1 MFETKRLILREW
13 KDEDIAPF
21 AAMNQDPKVMEFFP
35 ATLSLDETKA
45 LVERIRQHFK
55 THGFGLFAVE
65 IKETG
70 EFIGFVG
77 LMTPTF
83 EAHFTPCVEIGWR
96 IASAH
101 WKQGYATEAAKMVL
115 HMALEK
121 YGLKEVVSF
130 TAAINLPSIAVM
142 KKIGLQHN
150 PQDDFDHPRLD
161 KAHPL
166 SRHVLYRLTAK
177 ELQDR
182 DAILIEPYNPEW
194 PKQATIEISKLK
206 TRLDFPWVVGIQHI
220 GSTAIPDLP
229 AKPIVDL
236 AIGVADLESAN
247 ALIPILREEDYTF
260 WDDNPDKS
268 KLFFVKGMPPFG
280 EKRTH
285 HIHVMSVTH
294 HDWLLRPL
302 FRDYLI
308 AHPEAKQAYA
318 DLKQNLASQ
327 YQSDR
332 EAYTNSKTTFI
343 RDINRKAVKPHLHFK
358 PLAETDVPLL
368 LKWLEELHVKAWWDQ
383 GANWTL
389 DLIKQKY
396 ASYIN
401 GYKLDQGVKKPI
413 HAYLALIDEM
423 PIAYLQFYNAWDF
436 ERDVSL
442 DSNILPK
449 SLAALD
455 IYIGESGFL
464 KKGFTPIILQK
475 FLLEQVKPLFAHCL
489 VDPDIQN
496 TSAIRAYEKA
506 GFKIIETPS
515 QSIRW
520 MLWDSSQK
528 SEIDVALVGRLIA
541 AQFPQWANLPIT
553 PVEFSGWDN
562 RTFHLGDH
570 MTVRLPSQEAYAAQV
585 KNEQFWLPKLAPFLP
600 VPIPAPLAMGHPTE
614 DYLWPWSVYQWI
626 EGQTA
631 SLERIADLKQF
642 ARQLAEFLVA
652 FQSIDTTGGPAAGAQ
667 NFYRGG
673 PLSTYDAQAREAI
686 TILADELDVKVI
698 KAIWE
703 QALSS
708 TWEKPPVWVH
718 GDIAVGNLL
727 VDQGQLCAVIDFGQ
741 LAIGDPACDL
751 VMAWTFFNDE
761 SRAVFRSALGL
772 DAATWARARGW
783 VLWKALIVLA
793 GLSGTNPLEVEK
805 SRQVLSAILAEYAAD
820 RSILEKKAC

>member
-13 KDEDIAPF
+13 KDTDIAPF

-35 ATLSLDETKA
+35 ATLSLDETKN
-45 LVERIRQHFK
+45 LIERIRQHFK

-65 IKETG
+65 LKATG

-77 LMTPTF
+77 LMIPTF

-115 HMALEK
+115 HLALEK

-130 TAAINLPSIAVM
+130 TAAVNLPSIAVM

-161 KAHPL
+161 KAHSL

-182 DAILIEPYNPEW
+182 DAILIEPYDPEW

-206 TRLDFPWVVGIQHI
+206 TRLNFPWVKGIQHI

-229 AKPIVDL
+229 AKPILDL
-236 AIGVADLESAN
+236 AIGVTDLESAKS
-247 ALIPILREEDYTF
+247 LIPLLRGEDYIF

-280 EKRTH
+280 NKRTH
-285 HIHVMSVTH
+285 HIHVMPVTH

-308 AHPEAKQAYA
+308 SHPEAKQAYA

-332 EAYTNSKTTFI
+332 ETYTNSKTTFI
-343 RDINRKAVKPHLHFK
+343 RDINLKAVKPHLHFK
-358 PLAETDVPLL
+358 PLAETDFPLL
-368 LKWLEELHVKAWWDQ
+368 LKWLEEPHVKAWWDQ
-383 GANWTL
+383 NTSWTPE
-389 DLIKQKY
+389 LIAKKY
-396 ASYIN
+396 ALN
-401 GYKLDQGVKKPI
+401 RPVQ
-413 HAYLALIDEM
+413 AYTILIDEL
-423 PIAYLQFYNAWDF
+423 PIGYIQFYDIDDF
-436 ERDVSL
+436 TDASRPQCPESVAGL
-442 DSNILPK
+442 DY
-449 SLAALD
+449 
-455 IYIGESGFL
+455 YIGEPGFL
-464 KKGFTPIILQK
+464 KKGFAPIILKK
-475 FLLEQVKPLFAHCL
+475 FLSEQVKPLFAHCL
-489 VDPDIQN
+489 VDPDVKN
-496 TSAIRAYEKA
+496 TAAIGAYEKA
-506 GFKIIETPS
+506 GFKAIETPS
-515 QSIRW
+515 KSICW
-520 MLWDSSQK
+520 MLWYPSQK
-528 SEIDVALVGRLIA
+528 SEIDVALVSRLIA
-541 AQFPQWANLPIT
+541 TQFPQWANLPIR

-600 VPIPAPLAMGHPTE
+600 VPIPTPLAMGRPAE
-614 DYLWPWSVYQWI
+614 GYPWPWSVYQWL

-631 SLERIADLKQF
+631 SLGRIPDLKQF

-652 FQSIDTTGGPAAGAQ
+652 FQKIDTTGGPVAGTQ

-673 PLSTYDAQAREAI
+673 LLSTYDAETRQAIA
-686 TILADELDVKVI
+686 ILADEIDVKTVN
-698 KAIWE
+698 AIWE

-708 TWEKPPVWVH
+708 TWDKPPVWVH

-727 VDQGQLCAVIDFGQ
+727 VDHGRLCAVIDFGQ

-751 VMAWTFFNDE
+751 AVAWTLFDDE
-761 SRAVFRSALGL
+761 SRAVFHTALGL

-793 GLSGTNPLEVEK
+793 GLSGTNPAGMKEAK
-805 SRQVLSAILAEYAAD
+805 RVLNVLLDDYQREDGETA
-820 RSILEKKAC
+820 